1 VPDLSAEHQRRL
13 FEESGLSPTVV
24 EARGYHTLTSGEAAV
39 KVADGDF
46 PDRWFKEVTGGLA
59 IPVYR
64 PDGEFH
70 GEMVRLSK
78 AVKSN
83 KSSRKYVLPVGKRN
97 TLDVNPLVQS
107 LVADP
112 SVPLVFTEGIIKAD
126 AILSKALAEN
136 IAVCVVAISGAY
148 GWLASVDDEGSTA
161 CPDFRDLALGGR
173 QIITISDSDF
183 QVNKNVRAGWTEL
196 TAYLASK
203 AGESKASLVVVPMD
217 GLAKQGADDYL
228 LHNTLADLLSLARSP
243 ERARAAGGLHFEVL
257 SGKELYDLAT
267 DEIPWIVQGAMPR
280 PSITVFAGHTET
292 MKTWHMLRLMID
304 LTLGRPYLGHPALL
318 TEPTKVMMVNKE
330 MGRAMMGVRLRH
342 LLHGEEYAAI
352 EGLQELIDE
361 RMFFADDA
369 RIDLN
374 DSTAADALIEMLE
387 VHEPELVGLD
397 SLSMVW
403 TGDENSASEVGNF
416 YRLLREISQRTGASF
431 VIIHHLTKPQQG
443 KESTNPIHQVRGSGQ
458 IVQQADSAFTL
469 THRDKDD
476 LGTTITVHHSKSRAA
491 QHLPT
496 FLTRV
501 ANVDGAVEIK
511 FAGLLKDVKAEEY
524 GAKNAD
530 REALGE
536 YVLHVLDE
544 QSAMHRAG
552 LRMPMLLKL
561 LGASWPPLKASE
573 RPSEAT
579 FRRTLKE
586 LTAEGRL
593 ELKEKSR
600 GHGDLLRLVPD
611 EEEDGEV
618 G

>member
-1 VPDLSAEHQRRL
+1 
-13 FEESGLSPTVV
+13 
-24 EARGYHTLTSGEAAV
+24 
-39 KVADGDF
+39 
-46 PDRWFKEVTGGLA
+46 
-59 IPVYR
+59 
-64 PDGEFH
+64 
-70 GEMVRLSK
+70 
-78 AVKSN
+78 
-83 KSSRKYVLPVGKRN
+83 
-97 TLDVNPLVQS
+97 
-107 LVADP
+107 
-112 SVPLVFTEGIIKAD
+112 
-126 AILSKALAEN
+126 
-136 IAVCVVAISGAY
+136 
-148 GWLASVDDEGSTA
+148 
-161 CPDFRDLALGGR
+161 
-173 QIITISDSDF
+173 
-183 QVNKNVRAGWTEL
+183 
-196 TAYLASK
+196 
-203 AGESKASLVVVPMD
+203 
-217 GLAKQGADDYL
+217 
-228 LHNTLADLLSLARSP
+228 
-243 ERARAAGGLHFEVL
+243 
-257 SGKELYDLAT
+257 
-267 DEIPWIVQGAMPR
+267 
-280 PSITVFAGHTET
+280 VFAGHTET